1 MTFDEANDVVV
12 FAQDGTEIMMRSEQ
26 ESWSDEDSRNA
37 TLKLVTELRKTYAPT
52 VEMTKAEKDLFVG
65 QMKVSEEEGKR
76 VNNFEYF
83 VNALT
88 FTNELNDH
96 ALDRLLDEYQTDS
109 KQLMLAW
116 LHPELIKVVGS
127 NGTRN

>member
-12 FAQDGTEIMMRSEQ
+12 FAKDGTEIMTRYEQ
-26 ESWSDEDSRNA
+26 ELWSDEGSRNA

-65 QMKVSEEEGKR
+65 QMKVIEEEGKR

-83 VNALT
+83 VNTLT
-88 FTNELNDH
+88 FSNELNDH
-96 ALDRLLDEYQTDS
+96 ELDRLLDEYQTDS

-116 LHPELIKVVGS
+116 LHPELIRVVD
-127 NGTRN
+127 

>member
-12 FAQDGTEIMMRSEQ
+12 FAKDGTEIMMRSEQ

-37 TLKLVTELRKTYAPT
+37 TLKLVAELRKTYAPI

-65 QMKVSEEEGKR
+65 QMKVIEEEGKR

-83 VNALT
+83 VNTLS
-88 FTNELNDH
+88 FSNELNDH
-96 ALDRLLDEYQTDS
+96 VLNRLLDEYETDS

-116 LHPELIKVVGS
+116 LHPELIRVVD
-127 NGTRN
+127 

>member
-1 MTFDEANDVVV
+1 MTFDEANDIVV
-12 FAQDGTEIMMRSEQ
+12 FAKDGTEIMLRSEQ

-37 TLKLVTELRKTYAPT
+37 TLKLVAELRKTYAPT

-65 QMKVSEEEGKR
+65 QMKVIEEEGKR

-83 VNALT
+83 VNTLT
-88 FTNELNDH
+88 FSNELNDH
-96 ALDRLLDEYQTDS
+96 VLDRLLDEYETDS

-116 LHPELIKVVGS
+116 LHPEVIRVVD
-127 NGTRN
+127 